1 MAFLSPK
8 TGFYD
13 TETLTGPDG
22 AGGTGGAGVAA
33 GGCPTSDGADDPK
46 LLSLTTPEVSSM
58 EIEIR
63 IAPIKIE
70 VEVDNPLASIT
81 NLV

>member
-1 MAFLSPK
+1 
-8 TGFYD
+8 
-13 TETLTGPDG
+13 
-22 AGGTGGAGVAA
+22 VAA
-33 GGCPTSDGADDPK
+33 VGCPPADGADDPK
-46 LLSLTTPEVSSM
+46 LLILITPEESSM